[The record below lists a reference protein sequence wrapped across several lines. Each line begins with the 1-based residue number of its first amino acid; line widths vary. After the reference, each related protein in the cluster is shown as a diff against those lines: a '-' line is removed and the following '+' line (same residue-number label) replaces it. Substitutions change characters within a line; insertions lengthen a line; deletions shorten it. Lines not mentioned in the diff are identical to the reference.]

1 MADKGLFY
9 ERVKLE
15 NIYPKWFPLE
25 AQLDE
30 FAFRKAVHN
39 AYDEILILISE
50 LNGNG
55 SSDEDYYM
63 AEWLYENR
71 RQYSVVASKTQLE
84 LANFIYQIRK

>member
-1 MADKGLFY
+1 MVPCRGELG
-9 ERVKLE
+9 RVCVPQSGTECL
-15 NIYPKWFPLE
+15 
-25 AQLDE
+25 
-30 FAFRKAVHN
+30 
-39 AYDEILILISE
+39 DEILILISE
-50 LNGNG
+50 LNGKG